1 MHSDLPP
8 PTLVQDARG
17 LTRLLDD
24 LASQT
29 EIAVDTE
36 ADSFFNYKEKVCLIQ
51 VTVEDRD
58 YLLDP
63 LAGFDIAPLGEIL
76 ADPKKEKIFHDGEYD
91 VLIMKRSFGFRFDNL
106 FDTRVAAAALGD
118 TQPGLASVLRSR
130 FGVELDKSM
139 QRSDWS
145 SRPLSPKQIAYARL
159 DTRFLIPLA
168 RAQKQELDSTRR
180 RRIVDGECRRLEQLV
195 PADNAFEPDEFL
207 RIQGARQ
214 LEPQAQ
220 QALRELFVLRD
231 RLARESDL
239 PPFKVIHNDVLM
251 QLAARAP
258 ANQREFDELT
268 GLSPRQSRRYGAD
281 ILAALTRAREL
292 GPITRMPA
300 LLSKDGTSELDD
312 QEFELHERLKEWRR
326 EQAIKEG
333 FDASL
338 VLNRHVLLRLAK
350 IKPRHMEELA
360 GVEGLLSWQAS
371 EMGPQLVLL
380 IDRSLKEF
388 QTLPPRSRRRGHHRA

>member
-1 MHSDLPP
+1 MQSDLPP

-17 LTRLLDD
+17 LSGLLAD
-24 LASQT
+24 LATQT

-58 YLLDP
+58 YLVDP

-76 ADPKKEKIFHDGEYD
+76 ADPAKEKIFHDGEYD
-91 VLIMKRSFGFRFDNL
+91 VLIMKRSFGFRFVNL
-106 FDTRVAAAALGD
+106 FDTRVAAAALGEA
-118 TQPGLASVLRSR
+118 QPGLASVLKSR

-139 QRSDWS
+139 QRSNWS
-145 SRPLSPKQIAYARL
+145 ARPLSPKQVAYARL

-168 RAQKQELDSTRR
+168 REQKKELERAKR
-180 RRIVDGECRRLEQLV
+180 RRIVEGECRRLEQLV

-214 LEPQAQ
+214 LEGTAQ
-220 QALRELFVLRD
+220 RALRELFVLRD
-231 RLARESDL
+231 KLARESDL
-239 PPFKVIHNDVLM
+239 PPFKVIHNEVLV
-251 QLAARAP
+251 QLAQRAP
-258 ANQREFDELT
+258 ASQRELDEMS
-268 GLSPRQSRRYGAD
+268 GLSPRQARRFGNDLLQA
-281 ILAALTRAREL
+281 LARAREL
-292 GPITRMPA
+292 GPITRAP
-300 LLSKDGTSELDD
+300 LLPSKDGTGELDD

-326 EQAIKEG
+326 EQAAKEG
-333 FDASL
+333 YDASL

-350 IKPRHMEELA
+350 KKPRRMEDLE
-360 GVEGLLSWQAS
+360 GIEGLLDWQVS
-371 EMGPQLVLL
+371 ELGPQLVSL

-388 QTLPPRSRRRGHHRA
+388 QTLTPRSRRRGHFRS